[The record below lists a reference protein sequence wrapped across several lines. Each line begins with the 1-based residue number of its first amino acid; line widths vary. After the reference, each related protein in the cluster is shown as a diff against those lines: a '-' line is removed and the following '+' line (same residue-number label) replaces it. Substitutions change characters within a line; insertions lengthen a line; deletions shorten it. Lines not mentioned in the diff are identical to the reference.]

1 MNLLSKFSIWAIREI
16 HQKKLS
22 PKLNK
27 RGQKCRFY
35 PTCSEYTILS
45 IKKHGFIMGWIKGI
59 NRILRCNPNNYGSCI
74 DFP

>member
-1 MNLLSKFSIWAIREI
+1 MNLLSKFSVWGIREI
-16 HQKKLS
+16 HQKRLS
-22 PKLNK
+22 SKLNK

-59 NRILRCNPNNYGSCI
+59 CRILRCVPTNHDSCI